1 MFNVSKFCR
10 KSIRLLH
17 QKLWY
22 ELIGPCMYFFKH
34 KHNLCLE
41 ASRETIVK
49 FTSRHF
55 VYNECL
61 GTKFFHANVQC
72 VCIVRPKYQIVSL
85 TAVVRADWPVYAL
98 FKHKHNP
105 YLKAS
110 WKINCYVHKA
120 AILSIIIIL
129 APNVFMQ
136 MFNVS
141 LLCRQSIKLFQQK
154 LWYELIGMHMYYLCI
169 NKIH

>member
-1 MFNVSKFCR
+1 MVR
-10 KSIRLLH
+10 IDWPVYAL
-17 QKLWY
+17 
-22 ELIGPCMYFFKH
+22 FKH

-41 ASRETIVK
+41 ASWETIAK

-61 GTKFFHANVQC
+61 GTKFLHANVQC
-72 VCIVRPKYQIVSL
+72 VVQPKYQIVSS
-85 TAVVRADWPVYAL
+85 TGVVRVDWPVYAL

-110 WKINCYVHKA
+110 WKTNGYVHKA

-141 LLCRQSIKLFQQK
+141 LLSRQSIKLFPQK
-154 LWYELIGMHMYYLCI
+154 L
-169 NKIH
+169 